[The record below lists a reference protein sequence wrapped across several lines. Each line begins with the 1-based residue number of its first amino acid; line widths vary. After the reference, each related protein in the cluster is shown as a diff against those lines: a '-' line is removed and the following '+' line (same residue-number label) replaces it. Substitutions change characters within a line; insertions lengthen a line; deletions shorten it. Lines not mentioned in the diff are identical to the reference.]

1 MVRIHGMRSEF
12 KTRLLEAA
20 QTFGTPLYAYD
31 WQTIATQLERLQ
43 TAFGTA
49 KIFYAMKA
57 NPNLGI
63 IKRLNALG
71 VGFEAVSGGELERA
85 VLAGATGT
93 QIVMNG
99 PGKLNTDYT
108 RAKEVGAYIILD
120 NADEAPR
127 AAKHAPNAK
136 VLIRVNPGLKVS
148 THDHLATGNASSK
161 FGVSL
166 ENVPM
171 AVQNAEKAGL
181 QVIGLQMH
189 IGSSIENPHD
199 YVEALERMA
208 GLAKQIGA
216 RQVFDMGGG
225 FGLQFDLEPLAKLGH
240 EAAHAFGATELWIEP
255 GRWLVAESGVLL
267 TSVLE
272 RKTTARDFAVVDSG
286 MSELLRPMLY
296 GAVHPMENLSSTR
309 EHTILDIAG
318 AACESGDILGR
329 DIELADPHHGDVLC
343 ISVAGAYGS
352 SMASNYLTRPRP
364 AEVLLENNA
373 WKVLRHRE
381 TIQDIL
387 KAEPGT

>member
-1 MVRIHGMRSEF
+1 MRSEF
-12 KTRLLEAA
+12 RTLLLEAA

-31 WQTIATQLERLQ
+31 WHVIQTQLARLQ

-99 PGKLNTDYT
+99 PGKLNADYT
-108 RAKEVGAYIILD
+108 RAKEIGAYIILD
-120 NADEAPR
+120 NANEAPR
-127 AAKHAPNAK
+127 AAQHAPDAK

-166 ENVPM
+166 EDVPT
-171 AVQNAEKAGL
+171 AVGNAETAGL
-181 QVIGLQMH
+181 EVIGLQMH
-189 IGSSIENPHD
+189 IGSSIQDPND
-199 YVEALERMA
+199 YVLALERMA

-225 FGLQFDLEPLAKLGH
+225 FGLQFDLAPLAKLGH
-240 EAAHAFGATELWIEP
+240 EAAQAFGATELWIEP

-267 TSVLE
+267 TTILE
-272 RKTTARDFAVVDSG
+272 KKKTARDFVVVDSG
-286 MSELLRPMLY
+286 MSELMRPMLY
-296 GAVHPMENLSSTR
+296 GAVHEMENLSRSGEMVT
-309 EHTILDIAG
+309 LDIAG

-329 DIELADPHHGDVLC
+329 DVKLSDPKIGDV
-343 ISVAGAYGS
+343 IAIKVAGAYGS

-364 AEVLLENNA
+364 AEVLLENQT
-373 WKVLRHRE
+373 WVVLRRRE
-381 TIQDIL
+381 TVLEIL
-387 KAEPGT
+387 QAEL